1 MSRYLCYVGAMPE
14 HEAPEPIGLEIT
26 RTGRALSRSFNDA
39 LSAAGGSLPQWL
51 VLITL
56 KQGDHRMQRDIA
68 SAIGIEGATLTHHL
82 HRMEADGF
90 IRRQRGAGDRRSQLV
105 ELTPQG
111 EELFTR
117 LLRTVIE
124 FDERL
129 RRGISD
135 RDLAVLRRLLDRL
148 RTNAAAPPTT
158 TGRAASSHIDD
169 SATERGG

>member
-1 MSRYLCYVGAMPE
+1 MSKREP
-14 HEAPEPIGLEIT
+14 PEPIGLEIT
-26 RTGRALSRSFNDA
+26 RTGRALSREFNDA
-39 LSAAGGSLPQWL
+39 LTAAGGSLPQWL

-56 KQGDHRMQRDIA
+56 KQGDHKMQRDIA

-90 IRRQRGAGDRRSQLV
+90 IRRQRGAGDRRSQVV
-105 ELTPQG
+105 ELTPEG

-117 LLRTVIE
+117 LLKAVIE

-148 RTNAAAPPTT
+148 RTNATATSEST
-158 TGRAASSHIDD
+158 SQTG
-169 SATERGG
+169 